1 MDEVGVRLG
10 IGQAKALGV
19 NIAASVVALHKQSV
33 APANT
38 SPGDDEYIETS
49 LMAG

>member
-19 NIAASVVALHKQSV
+19 NIAAIEVASHKQLGS
-33 APANT
+33 PANT